1 MPGASA
7 RALSVDVVHVLAG
20 QLANARRGGIA
31 VLLPG
36 RYTVDVPRVYGSGG
50 AVRGGYD
57 LLLAGAP
64 GCGEATACFLASFSG
79 QRSGTLSG
87 GARVALAHG
96 LTGRYRAT
104 SCGASCSP
112 GAVAWREGGV
122 RYEIQ
127 ANVVG
132 PERAALVAL
141 ADSAISA
148 GAR

>member
-1 MPGASA
+1 M
-7 RALSVDVVHVLAG
+7 DVVKVLARP
-20 QLANARRGGIA
+20 LANARHGGIP

-36 RYTVDVPRVYGSGG
+36 RYTVDAPHVYGSGG
-50 AVRGGYD
+50 AVPGGYD
-57 LLLAGAP
+57 LLLADAR

-79 QRSGTLSG
+79 GRAGSLGG

-96 LTGRYRAT
+96 IAGRYRA
-104 SCGASCSP
+104 SACGASCSP
-112 GAVAWREGGV
+112 GTVSWLQGGA

-127 ANVVG
+127 ANVIG
-132 PERAALVAL
+132 PERPTLVAL